1 MEPETG
7 QHKRKLNS
15 ARIDELKNTLLTVS
29 EGRLLLVGLTLMV
42 LYIFW
47 LGIMVLFFPKNSQ
60 VLIGMTATHI
70 IFGRAV
76 SMAFGYSLGLGHGVV
91 IPICIAVETI
101 IVIVFYPLFVLSW
114 RQLLVIRWLKNVF
127 KSIRGAADKNK
138 VFVQRYGIIG
148 LFAFV
153 WIPFWMTGPCVGCVI
168 GFLLGIK
175 VFKNLAAVLTGTC
188 IAIFCW
194 AFFLRQF
201 HDKVASYSSYATI
214 VILTLLLIVFVIVK
228 LLRHNKAGGEA
239 ETN

>member
-1 MEPETG
+1 MGPEAG
-7 QHKRKLNS
+7 QHKRRLNS
-15 ARIDELKNTLLTVS
+15 ARMEQLKETLFTVS
-29 EGRLLLVGLTLMV
+29 EGRLLLAGLAMAF

-47 LGIMVLFFPKNSQ
+47 LGVMVVFFPAKSQ
-60 VLIGMTATHI
+60 ALVGMTATQL

-76 SMAFGYSLGLGHGVV
+76 GMTFGYSLNLGHGVV

-101 IVIVFYPLFVLSW
+101 MTIVFYPLFVLSW
-114 RQLLVIRWLKNVF
+114 RQLLVIRWLKNIF
-127 KSIRGAADKNK
+127 KRIRGAADRNK

-168 GFLLGIK
+168 GFLLGMK
-175 VFKNLAAVLTGTC
+175 VFKNLAAVLTGTY

-201 HDKVASYSSYATI
+201 HDKAASYGSYATT
-214 VILTLLLIVFVIVK
+214 VILILVVIAFVIVK
-228 LLRHNKAGGEA
+228 VVRHHREKEKAEL
-239 ETN
+239 E